1 MKRIVL
7 LGLAIALFSC
17 NKKQEE
23 VKNEA
28 VADKINYAVFGDSI
42 TDAEALTSA
51 EMMAKFKEIKE
62 DDTLNVK
69 FKSKINGVCQKKGC
83 WMTMDLGEEKEA
95 FVKFK
100 DCAFF
105 VPMNA
110 ENQDAVISGKAFV
123 SVETVADQKHYAKD
137 AGKSQAAID
146 SITEPKIT
154 YSFMADGVLI
164 RK

>member
-7 LGLAIALFSC
+7 LGLAMALFSC

-28 VADKINYAVFGDSI
+28 VAEKINYAVFGDSI

-51 EMMAKFKEIKE
+51 EMMAKFKEMKE

-100 DCAFF
+100 DYAFF

-154 YSFMADGVLI
+154 YSFTGRCV
-164 RK
+164 

>member
-28 VADKINYAVFGDSI
+28 VAEKINYAVFGDSI

-51 EMMAKFKEIKE
+51 EMMAKFKEMKE

-100 DCAFF
+100 DYAFF

-123 SVETVADQKHYAKD
+123 SVETVADLKHYAKD

-164 RK
+164 KK

>member
-1 MKRIVL
+1 MKRTVL

-28 VADKINYAVFGDSI
+28 VAEKINYAVFGDSI

-51 EMMAKFKEIKE
+51 EMMAKFKEMKE
-62 DDTLNVK
+62 EDTLNVK
-69 FKSKINGVCQKKGC
+69 FKSKISGVCQKKGC
-83 WMTMDLGEEKEA
+83 WMTMDLGEENEA

-100 DCAFF
+100 DYAFF

-110 ENQDAVISGKAFV
+110 ANQDAVISGKAFV
-123 SVETVADQKHYAKD
+123 SVETVADLKHYAKD

-146 SITEPKIT
+146 SITQPKVT

-164 RK
+164 SK

>member
-7 LGLAIALFSC
+7 LGLTLALFSC

-28 VADKINYAVFGDSI
+28 VAEKTNYAVFGDSI
-42 TDAEALTSA
+42 TDTEALTSA
-51 EMMAKFKEIKE
+51 EMMAKFKEMKE
-62 DDTLNVK
+62 EDTLNVK

-100 DCAFF
+100 DYAFF

-110 ENQDAVISGKAFV
+110 ANQDAVISGKAFV
-123 SVETVADQKHYAKD
+123 SVESVEEQKHYAKD

-164 RK
+164 SK

>member
-17 NKKQEE
+17 NKKQED

-28 VADKINYAVFGDSI
+28 VAEKINYAVFGDSI

-51 EMMAKFKEIKE
+51 EMMAKFKKMKE

-100 DCAFF
+100 DYAFF

>member
-1 MKRIVL
+1 M
-7 LGLAIALFSC
+7 
-17 NKKQEE
+17 
-23 VKNEA
+23 
-28 VADKINYAVFGDSI
+28 
-42 TDAEALTSA
+42 
-51 EMMAKFKEIKE
+51 KE

-100 DCAFF
+100 DYAFF

>member
-1 MKRIVL
+1 MKRTVL
-7 LGLAIALFSC
+7 LGLAIVLFSC

-28 VADKINYAVFGDSI
+28 VAEKINYAVFGDSI

-51 EMMAKFKEIKE
+51 EMMAKFKEMKE
-62 DDTLNVK
+62 EDTLKVK

-83 WMTMDLGEEKEA
+83 WMTMDLGEDKEA

-100 DCAFF
+100 DYAFF

-110 ENQDAVISGKAFV
+110 ASQDAVISGKAFV
-123 SVETVADQKHYAKD
+123 SVETVDDLKHYAKD

-146 SITEPKIT
+146 SITQPKVT

-164 RK
+164 SK

>member
-17 NKKQEE
+17 NKKQED

-28 VADKINYAVFGDSI
+28 VAEKINYAVFGDSI

-51 EMMAKFKEIKE
+51 EMMAKFKEMKE

-100 DCAFF
+100 DYAFF